1 MSDTPDN
8 HTLRLLQEMRKEMQD
23 SRKEMK
29 EMREDLTLRM
39 DGITHI
45 MTLLAG
51 HYHTVEDRLSTLEDR
66 QKG

>member
-8 HTLRLLQEMRKEMQD
+8 HTLRLLQEMRKEM
-23 SRKEMK
+23 K
-29 EMREDLTLRM
+29 EMREDLTIRI